1 MSYEPKEVDPRVK
14 EASRRRFLRN
24 AGGAFLALP
33 LAGGLLEARGSLG
46 GQGDELFGASVGGQ
60 GKDPF
65 AKHPNWTFELVNHV
79 TTNPFFVPTRYGA
92 QDACNLLGC
101 SYTWTGSANSIVDH
115 MVTAMDTAIADKVA
129 GIGVPVIDPTGFIEP
144 TNRALEQGIPVVAYN
159 ANPPANSGNNQM
171 AYIGQNLFSAGVLAG
186 HKILSYVSKG
196 DLVGGMIAT
205 PGTANIQPRMNGAR
219 SVLEPAGVHLVE
231 VATGAQLSQEFS
243 TVPSWYLGH
252 RDVKFLYAVDDGSG
266 EAVSKTIEK
275 YNLKGKV
282 HGSGWDVAVPELQ
295 AIRAGS
301 LEFSIDQ
308 QAYLQGFIP
317 IVQLFLYQLSG
328 GLMRPSNTDT
338 GLLFVT
344 KQDVGHYL
352 DTPSRFEGSTSAE
365 KRLTPP
371 SSIPEV
377 ALQ

>member
-14 EASRRRFLRN
+14 DASRRRFLRN
-24 AGGAFLALP
+24 AGAALALP
-33 LAGGLLEARGSLG
+33 LVGGLLEACGSSST
-46 GQGDELFGASVGGQ
+46 ASASGSFGGQ

-65 AKHPNWTFELVNHV
+65 AKHPNWTFALVNHV

-92 QDACNLLGC
+92 HDACTLLGC
-101 SYTWTGSANSIVDH
+101 SYTWTGSANSIVPH
-115 MVTAMDTAIADKVA
+115 MVTAMETAIADKVA
-129 GIGVPVIDPTGFIEP
+129 GIGVPVIDPTGFIAP
-144 TNRALEQGIPVVAYN
+144 TNKALEQGIPVVAYN

-171 AYIGQNLFSAGVLAG
+171 AYIGQNLYAAGVIAG

-205 PGTANIQPRMNGAR
+205 PGTANIQPRMDGAK
-219 SVLEPAGVHLVE
+219 SVLGPAGVDLVE
-231 VATGAQLSQEFS
+231 VATGAQLSQEYS

-252 RDVKFLYAVDDGSG
+252 KDVKFLYAVDDGSG
-266 EAVSKTIEK
+266 EAVARTIQK
-275 YNLKGKV
+275 YSLEGKV

-295 AIRAGS
+295 AIKAGH

-308 QAYLQGFIP
+308 QAYMQGFLP
-317 IVQLFLYQLSG
+317 ILQLFMYQLSG

-344 KQDVGHYL
+344 KQDVGAYL
-352 DTPSRFEGSTSAE
+352 DTPSRFEGSTAKE
-365 KRLTPP
+365 GRLTTP
-371 SSIPEV
+371 SKIPEV